1 MTRHFQYKV
10 IIIIDGPLG
19 KAKYP
24 MRIEFQETEN
34 PHGFSMHQIWKI
46 KLSPLSLLK
55 QKLIFSCLII

>member
-10 IIIIDGPLG
+10 VILIDGPLG

-24 MRIEFQETEN
+24 MSIEFQERES
-34 PHGFSMHQIWKI
+34 PHGFSTHQLWKM
-46 KLSPLSLLK
+46 KLSTLSLLK

>member
-1 MTRHFQYKV
+1 MNRHFQYKV
-10 IIIIDGPLG
+10 VIIIDGPLG

-24 MRIEFQETEN
+24 MRIEFQEREN

-55 QKLIFSCLII
+55 QN

>member
-10 IIIIDGPLG
+10 VILIDGPLG

-24 MRIEFQETEN
+24 MSIEFQERES
-34 PHGFSMHQIWKI
+34 PHGFSTHQIWKI
-46 KLSPLSLLK
+46 KPSTLSLLK